1 MYPGSLPYTLS
12 LLIIAILTG
21 GIAILA
27 FRRTRLASAN
37 SFGWLMIA
45 ITEWVGTYAVEIF
58 APTLQAK
65 TFADQFS
72 YLGISAATTLWL
84 VFAIEYT
91 GHAKWLTRGTKISL
105 TAWPFVAL
113 GLALTNDLHHWMWS
127 SASFGPNGLP
137 GLIFE
142 DHGPAFW
149 AIVLI
154 SYIFVLA
161 GIVLYGIAYLRS
173 TRVFRQQIAIM
184 VIGSLIPFISSIF
197 YLSVQPR
204 GGGLDWTTFTF
215 AVSGILLALGFFRY
229 DLLNLVPL
237 AAPTVIEN
245 LLDAVVVLDKF
256 DRIVNMNPAAYRW
269 LHTGEEAMG
278 RDAHE
283 VMQGMQAIWDH
294 WGAPEARIQ
303 LELDQGDEVGWY
315 QLVISSLRD
324 QRGHLIGRVIVA
336 HDRTREERSL
346 QAERRYARQMELLN
360 SITRAAL
367 ENANYR
373 EILQTLADTL
383 GRILEADG
391 AYITLWDDTTGRTI
405 PAAAD
410 GDLRNTYPSM
420 RVDPDA
426 ITLTGSVLTAGHPLA
441 IEDVFD
447 TPYLSLSIAQQFKSR
462 SILALPLI
470 ANQEKLGA
478 ALIAFDHFHHFNPDE
493 ISVGEQVGSQIAL
506 AIYKT
511 RLLDDSYRRIT
522 QLALLEEASNRV
534 ADSLDEQ
541 EILLRTVE
549 AVVNRF
555 GYAQAVIS
563 RLVDGD
569 DLEAAAISGT
579 EDAGFKPGFRQKV
592 GAGIIGHTA
601 EIRQAYLTGDVELDP
616 YYLTIRKRSGSAAGI
631 PMLDEGHCL
640 GVLFVQSPVRDAFKP
655 DDIQTL
661 QTLVSHV
668 VTAVQKARLFAQVQ
682 ENLRAITA
690 MQSISQTVTSSLD
703 LQNIFQTVVQLLK
716 DTFDYAH
723 VSIYLLDHEVLRLG
737 AQVGYLI
744 ETIFYEI
751 PVTSGV
757 IGRTVSTRQAQFVPD
772 VNKDPAFLRASDEVE
787 SEICV
792 PLLKEEYV
800 LGAIN
805 IEATPGHPLTE
816 KDVQLMTAFAGPVA
830 IAVDNA
836 RLHAAVKSIALT
848 DSLTGLLNRRAFDEA
863 LEAEIARA
871 GRYEYPLALIII
883 DLDDFKSY
891 NDRWGHPAGDK
902 RLMEVAKFLD
912 SDLRSPDIA
921 ARYGGDEFAIILP
934 YAPTSSAVALAE
946 RLRKTAEDRPVEGAE
961 ADESVSGFTI
971 SLGVASFP
979 ENGKTAAELL
989 LAADNAE
996 LAAKRLGKN
1005 RVCSADDSKRGGS
1018 EPSSLTSTT

>member
-12 LLIIAILTG
+12 LLTIAVLTG
-21 GIAILA
+21 GIAIYA
-27 FRRTRLASAN
+27 FRFTRQPSAN

-45 ITEWVGTYAVEIF
+45 ITEWVATYAVVTF
-58 APTLQAK
+58 APTVQVK
-65 TFADQFS
+65 SFADRLT
-72 YLGISAATTLWL
+72 YLGIAAATTLWL
-84 VFAIEYT
+84 VFALEYT
-91 GHAKWLTRGTKISL
+91 GKAGWLTGRTKIL
-105 TAWPFVAL
+105 LAAWPLVAL
-113 GLALTNDLHHWMWS
+113 GIALTNDLHHWMWRS
-127 SASFGPNGLP
+127 VNLSPNGLP
-137 GLIFE
+137 GLIIE
-142 DHGPAFW
+142 GHGPAFW
-149 AIVLI
+149 TIVVT
-154 SYIFVLA
+154 SYVFVVA
-161 GIVLYGIAYLRS
+161 GITLYGIAYLKS
-173 TRVFRQQIAIM
+173 TRVFRQQIGIM
-184 VIGSLIPFISSIF
+184 VAGSVIPLIGNVL
-197 YLSVQPR
+197 YLTAQPR
-204 GGGLDWTTFTF
+204 IKGLDWTPFTF
-215 AVSGILLALGFFRY
+215 ALSGILLALGFFRY

-237 AAPTVIEN
+237 AAPMVIEN

-269 LHTGEEAMG
+269 LNTGEEAIG

-283 VMQGMQAIWDH
+283 VLKGMQAVWDH
-294 WGAPEARIQ
+294 WDAPEAQIQ
-303 LELDQGDEVGWY
+303 LELDAGDEASWF

-324 QRGHLIGRVIVA
+324 QRGNLIGRVIVA
-336 HDRTREERSL
+336 HDRTREERGL
-346 QAERRYARQMELLN
+346 RAERRYARQMELLN

-367 ENANYR
+367 EDTNFQV
-373 EILQTLADTL
+373 ILQTLADTL

-391 AYITLWDDTTGRTI
+391 AYITLWDESTRRTI

-410 GDLRNTYPSM
+410 GDLRDIYPSM
-420 RVDPDA
+420 TVHPDD

-441 IEDVFD
+441 VEDVFD
-447 TPYLSLSIAQQFKSR
+447 TPYMSRRIAQQFKSR
-462 SILALPLI
+462 SLLALPLI
-470 ANQEKLGA
+470 AAGEKLGA
-478 ALIAFDHFHHFNPDE
+478 ALIAFDHFHHFTPDE

-522 QLALLEEASNRV
+522 QLALLEEVSKRV
-534 ADSLDEQ
+534 ADSLDER

-563 RLVDGD
+563 MLVDGD

-579 EDAGFKPGFRQKV
+579 EDSGFEPGYRQKV
-592 GAGIIGHTA
+592 GDGIIGHTA
-601 EIRQAYLTGDVELDP
+601 EIRQAYLTGDVEHDP
-616 YYLTIRKRSGSAAGI
+616 YYITVGKHSGSAAGI

-640 GVLFVQSPVRDAFKP
+640 GVLFVQSPRRNGFKP

-716 DTFDYAH
+716 DAFDYAH
-723 VSIYLLDHEVLRLG
+723 VSIYLLDHEILRLG
-737 AQVGYLI
+737 AQVGYSI
-744 ETIFYEI
+744 ETIYYEI

-757 IGRTVSTRQAQFVPD
+757 IGRTVLTKQAQFVPD
-772 VNKDPAFLRASDEVE
+772 VNKDPAFLRASNEVE

-792 PLLKEEYV
+792 PLLKEDNV

-805 IEATPGHPLTE
+805 IEATSGHPLTE
-816 KDVQLMTAFAGPVA
+816 NDMHLMTAFAGPVA

-836 RLHAAVKSIALT
+836 RLHAEVKSFALT
-848 DSLTGLLNRRAFDEA
+848 DSLTGLLNRRAFDQA

-902 RLMEVAKFLD
+902 RLIEVAKFLE
-912 SDLRSPDIA
+912 SDIRSPDIA

-934 YAPTSSAVALAE
+934 YAPTASAVALAE
-946 RLRKTAEDRPVEGAE
+946 RMRKTAEDRAVDGAE
-961 ADESVSGFTI
+961 ADGSVTGFTI

-979 ENGKTAAELL
+979 ENGKTSAELL

-1005 RVCSADDSKRGGS
+1005 RVCSAGEFKDKDLRGF
-1018 EPSSLTSTT
+1018 